1 MKDIK
6 DMTLTEC
13 IDRLREL
20 PDGTCQDQFDMRDL
34 PWIWDVAEE
43 LANRIDTLLFE
54 QAQRHDAWVDAL
66 ENRINSLE
74 AKHRWIPVSERMPTE
89 ADGDAEGY
97 VFVHGVNAEG
107 SAQNDIDMWHNLSIW
122 NGKYW
127 KDTHWKR
134 ITPPEDK

>member
-1 MKDIK
+1 MKEIK

-13 IDRLREL
+13 IEALRDQTKGDVWGMGHREIIEL
-20 PDGTCQDQFDMRDL
+20 TD
-34 PWIWDVAEE
+34 
-43 LANRIDTLLFE
+43 RIDTLLFE

-66 ENRINSLE
+66 ENKINSLE
-74 AKHRWIPVSERMPTE
+74 AERRWIPVSERMPTE

-134 ITPPEDK
+134 ITPPEEP